1 VSSAGRVADGV
12 DAALEWS
19 IGGSFTRVGS
29 AVRRRLDHW
38 DSLEGTDLTGRVIV
52 ITGATS
58 GLGLEAARSF
68 ARMGATLTL
77 IGRNP
82 SKLASTCAEL
92 RASTGNTHIH
102 ELVADT
108 GDLAALQR
116 AGTQL
121 RVLYPQIHVLIHNAG
136 ALDDV
141 RKESPEGTELTVA
154 SQVVGPVLLT
164 ELLLPALRAAKGA
177 RVLWVSSGGM
187 YSEPLSV
194 AKLEMT
200 PADYDGVK
208 AYARAKRA
216 QVTLTELYAER
227 LRADGIV
234 VHAMHPGWADTPGVA
249 RSLPMFRRVVG
260 PLLRTPRRRRG
271 HAGVVGR
278 ERRRGARRERP
289 VLARPAAAPDP
300 PLCQHAP
307 LRHAG
312 GAQQAAGVGAR
323 QGRAHGLTA
332 ARVRAG
338 AAGARACARPGA
350 WRWT

>member
-1 VSSAGRVADGV
+1 MSSAGRVADGV

-38 DSLEGTDLTGRVIV
+38 ESLEGTDLTGRVIV

-116 AGTQL
+116 AATQL

-141 RKESPEGTELTVA
+141 RNESPEGTELTVA

-260 PLLRTPRRRRG
+260 PLLRTP
-271 HAGVVGR
+271 A
-278 ERRRGARRERP
+278 EGADTLVWLAVNDSE
-289 VLARPAAAPDP
+289 VLAESGLFWLDRRPRPIHRFAHTRRSDTPEE
-300 PLCQHAP
+300 
-307 LRHAG
+307 
-312 GAQQAAGVGAR
+312 
-323 QGRAHGLTA
+323 RAKLLAWVRGKAGLT
-332 ARVRAG
+332 G
-338 AAGARACARPGA
+338 
-350 WRWT
+350 

>member
-38 DSLEGTDLTGRVIV
+38 ESLEGTDLTGRVIV

-116 AGTQL
+116 AATQL

-141 RKESPEGTELTVA
+141 RNESPRGHRAHGGEPGG
-154 SQVVGPVLLT
+154 GPVLLT
-164 ELLLPALRAAKGA
+164 ELLLPALRAAKG
-177 RVLWVSSGGM
+177 
-187 YSEPLSV
+187 
-194 AKLEMT
+194 
-200 PADYDGVK
+200 
-208 AYARAKRA
+208 
-216 QVTLTELYAER
+216 
-227 LRADGIV
+227 
-234 VHAMHPGWADTPGVA
+234 
-249 RSLPMFRRVVG
+249 
-260 PLLRTPRRRRG
+260 
-271 HAGVVGR
+271 
-278 ERRRGARRERP
+278 
-289 VLARPAAAPDP
+289 
-300 PLCQHAP
+300 
-307 LRHAG
+307 
-312 GAQQAAGVGAR
+312 
-323 QGRAHGLTA
+323 
-332 ARVRAG
+332 
-338 AAGARACARPGA
+338 RACCGCPRAACTASRSRWPS
-350 WRWT
+350 WR